1 MSPRQT
7 WTDTSSAHSPSF
19 SGSLFSNCRIIPL
32 KTKKPQSASYNQY
45 ESALNWS
52 SRQDVLH
59 RHPLYLIV
67 RMMCYD
73 DGLGAGKNL
82 LALKTTDANQEEC
95 SIWVYQCS
103 SSVSR
108 QWKRFKRGVH
118 HKCEVTYPVNDCC
131 LFFITCVNRSRLN
144 PSARCCRLLLT
155 VFWHQRSPEASEM
168 EGGWEENNCKNQ
180 HEAQQGKWLGFFFLR
195 NWNMVLN
202 LQLWLIFNVTRAQNG
217 TSRNPSAQRCQN
229 IATLCRNHMV
239 HSLVHFTYKPLRSPL
254 CIAVFF
260 RDKQYWYTWRYII
273 QNVYNCGLQPLYGC
287 ICFLLG
293 VVDSFWMTF
302 IVSCLKFSSCCKC
315 IGTKSLKCVLRDAL
329 NPFDLLKSLKS

>member
-1 MSPRQT
+1 
-7 WTDTSSAHSPSF
+7 
-19 SGSLFSNCRIIPL
+19 
-32 KTKKPQSASYNQY
+32 
-45 ESALNWS
+45 
-52 SRQDVLH
+52 
-59 RHPLYLIV
+59 
-67 RMMCYD
+67 MCYD

-108 QWKRFKRGVH
+108 QWKSFKRRVH
-118 HKCEVTYPVNDCC
+118 HKCEVTYPVNECC

-155 VFWHQRSPEASEM
+155 VFWHQRSPEASAM

-180 HEAQQGKWLGFFFLR
+180 HEPQQGKWLGFFFLR

-217 TSRNPSAQRCQN
+217 TSRNPSAQWCQN
-229 IATLCRNHMV
+229 IATLCRSHMV
-239 HSLVHFTYKPLRSPL
+239 HSLVHFTYKPLRSLL

-260 RDKQYWYTWRYII
+260 RDKQYCTLEGTSYKMFRTVDCSLYMDTFVSYLVLWTHFEWLLLCLVWSFLHAV
-273 QNVYNCGLQPLYGC
+273 NVLVPKAWS
-287 ICFLLG
+287 
-293 VVDSFWMTF
+293 V
-302 IVSCLKFSSCCKC
+302 
-315 IGTKSLKCVLRDAL
+315 R
-329 NPFDLLKSLKS
+329 